1 MVVLC
6 MFYVSCILSNILI
19 FNNIE
24 YNCVGSFQVVIP
36 LSKFFDDNG
45 KAKSYVGSRDRWKS
59 SMARYTLSHFALYIN
74 ALQSLI

>member
-6 MFYVSCILSNILI
+6 TFYVSCILSNILI

-36 LSKFFDDNG
+36 ESKFFDD
-45 KAKSYVGSRDRWKS
+45 
-59 SMARYTLSHFALYIN
+59 MARRNPMLARETDGKFFG
-74 ALQSLI
+74 